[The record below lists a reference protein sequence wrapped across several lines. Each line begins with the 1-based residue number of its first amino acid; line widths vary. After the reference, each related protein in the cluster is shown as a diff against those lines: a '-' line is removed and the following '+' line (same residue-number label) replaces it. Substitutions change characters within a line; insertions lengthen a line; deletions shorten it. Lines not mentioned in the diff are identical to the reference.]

1 MIRASI
7 FERGCSLSCM
17 VTFSIQQLMIDP
29 LYFLERVLRRFSYSG
44 QGLYSA
50 LTELGLEIDQTEAL
64 RKSGCYR
71 DYLST
76 IESSRVRR
84 IARHFTAK
92 DVKEELEEL
101 TIGFTPSIRGSI
113 SQNSNMRI
121 LHYLTNSKPYTKSG
135 YTERTE
141 SVLKAQSWA
150 GLQPMAVTR
159 LGYPAVIGKN
169 QVATGEQQ
177 EEISVRHLIPAVFPW
192 SRKRYRELAVRKLVQ
207 MIESEAID
215 VLHTT
220 SSFKNA
226 LIVSEAA
233 KISGIPWVYEVRGQL
248 ESTWL
253 SKLPEPLQSMA
264 RHSDKYRCSQAQ
276 EIRAMNA
283 AGGVVLLSETQR
295 AALKARGLRNENIS
309 VIPNALDEKIH
320 LFETGSSWVR
330 KSLGL
335 EGKRVVGI
343 VTSVVAYE
351 GIETLIEAGAAANNR
366 PVLLIVG
373 DGDDLPRLKQLARQ
387 FGIEDRVIF
396 PGRVGQEEILDW
408 YAAMDIF
415 VVPRIDSEVTRL
427 VTPLKSLKAQALGIP
442 VIASDLPALREVTGG
457 HAQYFEA
464 GNAQE
469 LTRLLENMPA
479 VSREARR
486 FAAGRSWKANGQK
499 YKDLY
504 SKL

>member
-1 MIRASI
+1 MFRTSVFEEARSI
-7 FERGCSLSCM
+7 SCM
-17 VTFSIQQLMIDP
+17 ATFSAQQLMIDP
-29 LYFLERVLRRFSYSG
+29 MYFLERVLRRLNYSG
-44 QGLYSA
+44 QGLYSTIA
-50 LTELGLEIDQTEAL
+50 KLSFKIDRTEAL

-71 DYLST
+71 EYLST
-76 IESSRVRR
+76 IESSKVRR
-84 IARHFTAK
+84 IVRHFAAK
-92 DVKEELEEL
+92 DVAEELEEL
-101 TIGFTPSIRGSI
+101 TIGFAPSVSGLTTQTPNLRV
-113 SQNSNMRI
+113 
-121 LHYLTNSKPYTKSG
+121 LHYLTNSRPYTKSG

-141 SVLKAQSWA
+141 SVLRAQSWA
-150 GLQPMAVTR
+150 GLQPLSVTR
-159 LGYPAVIGKN
+159 LGYPAVIGKR
-169 QVATGEQQ
+169 QVSAAEQQ
-177 EEISVRHLIPAVFPW
+177 EEISVRHLVPTFFPW
-192 SRKRYRELAVRKLVQ
+192 SRKRYRDLAVRKLVKV
-207 MIESEAID
+207 IESEAID

-226 LIVSEAA
+226 IIVSEAA
-233 KISGIPWVYEVRGQL
+233 KLSGIPWVYEVRGQL

-253 SKLPEPLQSMA
+253 SKLPQPLQDMA
-264 RHSDKYRCSQAQ
+264 RHSDKYRWSQVQ

-283 AGGVVLLSETQR
+283 AGGVVVLSETQK

-309 VIPNALDEKIH
+309 VIPNALDENIF
-320 LFETGSSWVR
+320 LFEPDSSRVR

-335 EGKRVVGI
+335 EGKKVVGI
-343 VTSVVAYE
+343 VTSIVAYE
-351 GIETLIEAGAAANNR
+351 GIATLIEAGAAANNR

-396 PGRVGQEEILDW
+396 PGRVGQEEVLDW

-464 GNAQE
+464 GNARE
-469 LTRLLENMPA
+469 LTRLLENMP
-479 VSREARR
+479 VDSREARR